1 MIADC
6 IVDALEAD
14 AGKDKREID
23 FEPFDRLLVDPGIA
37 RRMIE
42 KTRPFVAHGAKI

>member
-1 MIADC
+1 MLADC
-6 IVDALEAD
+6 VVEALEAEP
-14 AGKDKREID
+14 GKEKREID

-42 KTRPFVAHGAKI
+42 KTRPFMAHGAKI